1 MNQPSGGAA
10 GEDPDVFLDVPAVK
24 VDEVQIEVD
33 ELRADVSLHAAV
45 LDVLSLGVGA
55 DVSLGRVNLTLR
67 GVEAQAMLK
76 VRLDN
81 VAQII
86 DRVLATVDANPEL
99 LARAGSGAA
108 EAARAVEG
116 PDAGRALPRAEPARP
131 RNGPDTERPRRPHV
145 GRDSGPASQGPEHR
159 DRGHAHDR
167 RAEYDWRDPWDQDE
181 WPDLHG
187 RRLERE
193 PRDQHERR
201 DRHGPEGERERRHE
215 RGHRNRRDHWDEDER
230 PSLRGRPD
238 VREQREDRREP
249 RDQHERRREQDRR
262 GRRDHGDQDGRPE
275 ARGRRDER
283 EPRDQ
288 RQHGPERPD
297 DLAAGELVGALTRKS
312 VRAGRELIGGVLKRL
327 PGI

>member
-10 GEDPDVFLDVPAVK
+10 GEEPDVLLDVPVVK
-24 VDEVQIEVD
+24 VDEVEIEVD
-33 ELRADVSLHAAV
+33 ELQAGVSLHAAV

-67 GVEAQAMLK
+67 GVEAQALLK

-86 DRVLATVDANPEL
+86 DRVLTTVDANPEL
-99 LARAGSGAA
+99 LARAGDGAR

-116 PDAGRALPRAEPARP
+116 PDTGRALPRAEPARP
-131 RNGPDTERPRRPHV
+131 RGDPDAQRLPRRPHV
-145 GRDSGPASQGPEHR
+145 GRDSGPAPRPPEYRTQRRRPDPREPR
-159 DRGHAHDR
+159 DDRDPRRERDR
-167 RAEYDWRDPWDQDE
+167 RAEHDWRDPWDHDE
-181 WPDLHG
+181 WPDLRG
-187 RRLERE
+187 RRVERE

-201 DRHGPEGERERRHE
+201 DRQGPLDEPERRHE
-215 RGHRNRRDHWDEDER
+215 RGHRDRRDHWDEDER

-238 VREQREDRREP
+238 ARERRE
-249 RDQHERRREQDRR
+249 ERK
-262 GRRDHGDQDGRPE
+262 P
-275 ARGRRDER
+275 RDER
-283 EPRDQ
+283 EHDRRDRRDHRDQ
-288 RQHGPERPD
+288 EGRRSEREPRERPD